1 LQNVES
7 GKIITQYSLPR
18 SLISHK
24 KLSTEKDNETVQD
37 FANIQFAT
45 HDEANKKPKVSYRV
59 GHSPFTL
66 NISPR
71 DAKSARISHSIN

>member
-1 LQNVES
+1 MES

-18 SLISHK
+18 SLISQK
-24 KLSTEKDNETVQD
+24 KLTAGKDTEIVQD
-37 FANIQFAT
+37 FANIQFST
-45 HDEANKKPKVSYRV
+45 LNEPNKKPKVSYRV

-71 DAKSARISHSIN
+71 GAKSARISPPRN